1 MEFQIVSG
9 ELAQLSSD
17 CLIVAIGLD
26 DGLTDADKQL
36 DIASEGYISNIVEA
50 GDIRGK
56 SGDTLLLQQL
66 SGVTAK
72 RVLLIGLGKTD
83 ERNDNNFKKVASAL
97 LSAIKKL
104 QISNFAIALDDNA
117 IDNRDCYWRS
127 RTLAETIG
135 AGLYQFDQLKSTPA
149 DPVSFDA
156 IQIVLDE
163 DDVET
168 GEIAILDASAI
179 ANGVT
184 TARDLGNLPGN
195 VCTPIYLAEQAQE
208 LADEYD
214 NISLEVLNEADMEEL
229 GMGALLSVAAGSE
242 QEARLIVLQYQGGD
256 AADKPHVL
264 VGKGITFDSGGIS
277 LKPGAEMDEM
287 KYDMC
292 GAASVLGTMNAV
304 AELGLDLNVVAIIAA
319 AENMPSGFAT
329 KPGDIVT
336 TMSGQTVEILNTD
349 AEGRLVLCD
358 ALTYAERFEPAS
370 VIDIA
375 TLTGACIIA
384 LGHQTSA
391 LLSNNEELAAK
402 LQAASDYS
410 TDRVWPLPLW
420 DDYQEQLDS
429 NFADMANIGGRP
441 AGTIT
446 AACFLS
452 RFTKKYAWAHL
463 DIAGTAWVSGKKKGA
478 TGRCVPL
485 LTQYLIDLATA
496 DDNEADNCCKEGGC
510 DC

>member
-9 ELAQLSSD
+9 VLAQLSSD
-17 CLIVAIGLD
+17 CLVVAIGQ
-26 DGLTDADKQL
+26 DGELSAAAQQL
-36 DIASEGYISNIVEA
+36 DAASSGYISRLIKA
-50 GDIRGK
+50 GDIGGK
-56 SGDTLLLQQL
+56 SGETLLLQQIE
-66 SGVTAK
+66 GVSAK
-72 RVLLIGLGKTD
+72 RVLLIGLGKSD
-83 ERNDNNFKKVASAL
+83 ERNDTSFKKSASAIL
-97 LSAIKKL
+97 TSVKKL
-104 QISNFAIALDDNA
+104 RLDDFAIALDDSAVNG
-117 IDNRDCYWRS
+117 RDCYWRC

-135 AGLYQFDQLKSTPA
+135 AGLYQFDQLKSKPA
-149 DPVSFDA
+149 DPVSFEA
-156 IQIVLDE
+156 IQLVLE
-163 DDVET
+163 EVDVET
-168 GEIAILDASAI
+168 AEIAILDASAI
-179 ANGVT
+179 ANGVSI
-184 TARDLGNLPGN
+184 ARDLGNLPGN
-195 VCTPIYLAEQAQE
+195 ICTPLYLAEQAQE
-208 LADEYD
+208 LAEGYD
-214 NISLEVLNEADMEEL
+214 NIGVEVLDEAQMEEL
-229 GMGALLSVAAGSE
+229 GMGSLLSVAAGSE
-242 QEARLIVLQYQGGD
+242 QEARLIVLQYQGAE

-277 LKPGAEMDEM
+277 LKPGGAMDEM

-292 GAASVLGTMNAV
+292 GAASVLGTMATI
-304 AELGLDLNVVAIIAA
+304 AELGLELNVVAIIAA

-391 LLSNNEELAAK
+391 VLGNNDALIKNLITAG
-402 LQAASDYS
+402 DYS
-410 TDRVWPLPLW
+410 TDRVWQLPLW

-452 RFTKKYAWAHL
+452 RFTKKFAWAHL
-463 DIAGTAWVSGKKKGA
+463 DIAGTAWVSGKQKGA

-485 LTQYLIDLATA
+485 LTQYLIDQASSDSG
-496 DDNEADNCCKEGGC
+496 DDECCSKDGC

>member
-17 CLIVAIGLD
+17 CLIVAIGQ
-26 DGLTDADKQL
+26 DGELSNAAKQL
-36 DIASEGYISNIVEA
+36 DDASDGYISGLIES
-50 GDIRGK
+50 GDISGK
-56 SGDTLLLQQL
+56 SGETLLLQQL
-66 SGVTAK
+66 QGISAK
-72 RVLLIGLGKTD
+72 RVLLTGLGKSD
-83 ERNDNNFKKVASAL
+83 KRNDSNFKKAASAIL
-97 LSAIKKL
+97 AAVKQLRL
-104 QISNFAIALDDNA
+104 NDFAIALDDSAVNE
-117 IDNRDCYWRS
+117 RDCYWRC

-135 AGLYQFDQLKSTPA
+135 AGLYQFDQLKSKPA
-149 DPVSFDA
+149 DPVSFET
-156 IQIVLDE
+156 IQLVLDE
-163 DDVET
+163 DDIET
-168 GEIAILDASAI
+168 AEIAILDASAI
-179 ANGVT
+179 ANGVSI
-184 TARDLGNLPGN
+184 ARDLGNLPGN
-195 VCTPIYLAEQAQE
+195 ICTPLYLAEQAQE
-208 LADEYD
+208 LAEGYD
-214 NISLEVLNEADMEEL
+214 NVSVETLDEAQMEAL
-229 GMGALLSVAAGSE
+229 GMGSLLSVAAGSE
-242 QEARLIVLQYQGGD
+242 QEARLIVLQYQGTE
-256 AADKPHVL
+256 AAENPHVL

-277 LKPGAEMDEM
+277 LKPGAAMDEM

-292 GAASVLGTMNAV
+292 GAASVLGTMATV

-391 LLSNNEELAAK
+391 VLGNNDK
-402 LQAASDYS
+402 LINKLITAGDYS
-410 TDRVWPLPLW
+410 TDKVWQLPLGEE
-420 DDYQEQLDS
+420 YQEQLDS

-452 RFTKKYAWAHL
+452 RFTKKFAWAHL
-463 DIAGTAWVSGKKKGA
+463 DIAGTAWISGKQKGA

-485 LTQYLIDLATA
+485 LTQYLIDQAS
-496 DDNEADNCCKEGGC
+496 DDGEKDACCDSK
-510 DC
+510 DCCE